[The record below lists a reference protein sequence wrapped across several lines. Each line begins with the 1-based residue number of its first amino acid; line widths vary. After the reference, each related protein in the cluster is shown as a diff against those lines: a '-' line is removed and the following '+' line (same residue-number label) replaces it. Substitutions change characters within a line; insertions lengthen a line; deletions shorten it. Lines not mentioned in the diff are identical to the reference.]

1 MAHVLDACCCAGGM
15 TRGYVLAGHEV
26 TGLDLVFHRNYLSAG
41 AAGFVQGDVHGPRI
55 WQQHATQRPDLAQ
68 L

>member
-26 TGLDLVFHRNYLSAG
+26 TGLDLVFLK
-41 AAGFVQGDVHGPRI
+41 QI
-55 WQQHATQRPDLAQ
+55 
-68 L
+68 